1 MSHRKMGMM
10 SDQSKPQ
17 NTDNGHTLVPMDR
30 YLKRY
35 LQQAPA
41 ALAIW
46 RSIEARHFGSVPM
59 PRPILDIGSGFGEF
73 GSAFFEEPCD
83 VGLDISRKDLD
94 ISRDANIYRTLIQG
108 DARRL
113 PFGDASFNT
122 VMSVS
127 VLEHIPDVLPFFDEA
142 QRVLKPGGTLVFSV
156 PLVDMDA
163 YMVFPPLARKVG
175 LGAVADGY
183 VKRVHKSFKHINL
196 HDPDW
201 WLSAVREA
209 GFTIEQERRII
220 SRAATRAF
228 DIGLPTALLSHVG
241 RLTRGRRA
249 VWRPAPVVNA
259 WAAVLRG
266 LVERE
271 ERPGDG
277 SNLFVVARR

>member
-1 MSHRKMGMM
+1 MM
-10 SDQSKPQ
+10 SDQSKPRH
-17 NTDNGHTLVPMDR
+17 TNGHTPAPVNR

-35 LQQAPA
+35 LQRAPA
-41 ALAIW
+41 ALALW

-73 GSAFFEEPCD
+73 GRAFFEEPCD
-83 VGLDISRKDLD
+83 VGLDISRKDLN
-94 ISRDANIYRTLIQG
+94 ISRDAKIYRALVQG

-113 PFGDASFNT
+113 PLGDASFNT

-127 VLEHIPDVLPFFDEA
+127 VLEHIPDVLLFFAEA

-163 YMVFPPLARKVG
+163 YMAFPPLARKVG
-175 LGAVADGY
+175 LGAAANGY
-183 VKRVHKSFKHINL
+183 VKRVHKSFKHVNL
-196 HDPDW
+196 HEPGW
-201 WLSAVREA
+201 WLAAVQDA

-228 DIGLPTALLSHVG
+228 DIGLPTAMLSQVG
-241 RLTRGRRA
+241 RLTHGRRA
-249 VWRPAPVVNA
+249 VWHPAPVVNA
-259 WAAVLRG
+259 WASVLRG
-266 LVERE
+266 LVQRE